1 MEGFTAVIPSNTQ
14 GNLNQK
20 LDPVASAKGM
30 SPEQAEM
37 MRKWRGLKTGDLTDG
52 ILETRAPDGEGG
64 TRTVK
69 YDVPLVKSD
78 GKPRKFSCLIFYGIT
93 FLTLFKI
100 IRTGCLHA

>member
-30 SPEQAEM
+30 SPEQSDM
-37 MRKWRGLKTGDLTDG
+37 MRKWRGLKTTDLTDG

-78 GKPRKFSCLIFYGIT
+78 GKPRKFLCLD
-93 FLTLFKI
+93 LWCLFSY
-100 IRTGCLHA
+100 LL